1 MASFVYPNKS
11 VDNMSVDNKSV
22 DNMSYEGDDDPN
34 TPAFYGDQVN
44 MSIEGNFINDNNEY
58 IWYVNL
64 TYEEEEGESKKLE
77 KFITITLIGKEL
89 YITTKCN
96 NNTINLKCIKED
108 KDIES
113 AITQFKIQ
121 YHPFFLNFTTDNSKL
136 IITYDGTF
144 FSNDNGKENNDRKT
158 IELPCSQNIKK
169 ITELI
174 SYQSNEKFI
183 VSCNNGNYNGN
194 DENDNNDNDE
204 NDKKSKIVIPIYVD
218 DTYKKRSEI
227 FNENKFLLRL
237 ELDWENLHDKKAIQ
251 MFIIHDRFI
260 KKDLLSIEK
269 LDNYMQIT
277 FPIFC
282 NIYYVNLYFNNKK
295 PNPVLTFVVNKNRR
309 YLKFYISNA
318 KVTKYDIKND
328 YDNDDNYIID
338 HKKDKY
344 NRIVFKVNLKNENNC
359 FISNPNIKNIIMT
372 ELNHN
377 IIKKFQAKYRS
388 DEITDWVDLDIKQE
402 ESFDQG
408 ESFDKKE
415 KSEFANIGNTNLS
428 TISTNAG
435 ADERSNDDDATN
447 KVNNDISQD
456 DLSTIES
463 ASSSEEVN
471 DDQQQEEKKEEV
483 KEQQLEVNEVQPQEE
498 QEEEKK
504 YKDGVGLFDVKVT
517 KDNILT
523 HRNTGEI
530 LVSNDKSNINS
541 TGNESRESREFQDV
555 IGLFTADVKK
565 ILENQMSNK
574 GDSDA
579 NTGADDK
586 GETGTKGVDMNENK
600 RTTPTPPHTPH
611 TPTDYHDIDPNT
623 NADPVGENDSSKQ
636 NQDATIKNSFSEN
649 EKDNN
654 NDLSNHNHTGL
665 IISSAEKLLAKKL
678 F

>member
-1 MASFVYPNKS
+1 MASS
-11 VDNMSVDNKSV
+11 VDLNKSV

-96 NNTINLKCIKED
+96 NNTINLKCIKDD

-113 AITQFKIQ
+113 AIAQFNKK

-169 ITELI
+169 ITKLI

-204 NDKKSKIVIPIYVD
+204 NDNNDNDNDDKKGKIVIPINVD
-218 DTYKKRSEI
+218 DTYEKRSEI

-269 LDNYMQIT
+269 LDNYMHIS

-282 NIYYVNLYFNNKK
+282 NIYYVNLYFDNEKA
-295 PNPVLTFVVNKNRR
+295 NPVLTFVVNKNRR

-318 KVTKYDIKND
+318 EVTKYDIKND

-338 HKKDKY
+338 HKKDKN
-344 NRIVFKVNLKNENNC
+344 NRIVFKVNLKNEKNC

-377 IIKKFQAKYRS
+377 IIKKFKAKYRS

-435 ADERSNDDDATN
+435 ADESSNNDDATN
-447 KVNNDISQD
+447 KVYNDISQD

-463 ASSSEEVN
+463 ASSSEKVN

-541 TGNESRESREFQDV
+541 TGNESRESRVFKDV
-555 IGLFTADVKK
+555 VGLFTADVKK
-565 ILENQMSNK
+565 I
-574 GDSDA
+574 
-579 NTGADDK
+579 
-586 GETGTKGVDMNENK
+586 
-600 RTTPTPPHTPH
+600 RTTPNPPHTPT
-611 TPTDYHDIDPNT
+611 TPTDYHDIDPIT
-623 NADPVGENDSSKQ
+623 NAVGENDPSKQ
-636 NQDATIKNSFSEN
+636 NQHVNAIKNSFSEN

-654 NDLSNHNHTGL
+654 NDLSNHNHTGV